1 MRGEGAG
8 PRSPRFPRRASLRG
22 ELGGRRGA
30 GSRREGEVLGILGGT
45 GSTERGWLRA
55 RGLGDHSIILVVGPK
70 GCGER

>member
-30 GSRREGEVLGILGGT
+30 GSRREGEVLGVLGGT
-45 GSTERGWLRA
+45 GSTERVWLA
-55 RGLGDHSIILVVGPK
+55 GCVPEALGIAALSW
-70 GCGER
+70 